1 MKRLVHRLILIISHI
16 KITSKMMLIYIIGG
30 LVPMVLVSLMLSSAM
45 KSSTVEQ
52 AISEASLNA
61 ERIQDRMIEII
72 ETAISVSD
80 LLFLDDQLSFIAT
93 NQYTDRLS
101 VIKDLNA
108 YDEIEKYLR
117 LYNSLDSI
125 RVYVNNDTLMNNAPF
140 LILTE
145 DHKASSWYKLAME
158 SGGRSSFIYMYDEI
172 SRENYLTLIR
182 LIRDDQGKELGVM
195 AVHISNLYLGKLLVS
210 EPYDVH
216 MLIDQSYVFVSTDDA
231 YEGKM
236 GTDIESVEAI
246 IDLPAKTGP
255 YELNELDRLVI
266 RNHIDNQSVDNDFDI
281 YTIIPIS
288 NLMYSANASS
298 RSSLLMIVGSTILS
312 LILVYFLA
320 KAVVRRIH
328 TFRRDM
334 HKVAQG
340 DFDVICGI
348 EGSDEF
354 GELADDLNIMIKSIQ
369 NLIHENYI
377 VNLQQEQL
385 KNKQREVEFKML
397 ANQINPHFLYN
408 SLETIRMK
416 AILSQEKDIA
426 NIVKKLAKLM
436 RRNLSISNDTV
447 SLQSEIELIS
457 HYLEIQRFRFGDK
470 FTYSIDTDLSVNK
483 IEILPFLIQPIIE
496 NAFVHGLESHLGMG
510 HISVNIYMLDS
521 ASLCIDISDNGNG
534 IEHEVLENIRQ
545 HLASG
550 AHNIN
555 GSIGLVNVKQR
566 LELYYGGESRL
577 TINSKIGEGTTVSMV
592 IPLNKGELSCIE
604 SL

>member
-1 MKRLVHRLILIISHI
+1 MKLLFHRLNLIISHI

-72 ETAISVSD
+72 ETAINVSD
-80 LLFLDDQLSFIAT
+80 ILYLDDQLSFIAT
-93 NQYTDRLS
+93 HQYTDKLK
-101 VIKDLNA
+101 VINDLNA

-125 RVYVNNDTLMNNAPF
+125 RVYVNNDTLMNNSPF
-140 LILTE
+140 IILTE
-145 DHKASSWYKLAME
+145 AHKASPWYKLAME

-172 SRENYLTLIR
+172 SRKYYLTLVR

-195 AVHISNLYLGKLLVS
+195 AIHISNLYLGKLLVS

-216 MLIDQSYVFVSTDDA
+216 MLIDQSYVFVSTDDLN
-231 YEGKM
+231 EGKM
-236 GTDIESVEAI
+236 GTDIESIEAI
-246 IDLPAKTGP
+246 IDLPEKTDP
-255 YELNELDRLVI
+255 YELNELDHLVI

-281 YTIIPIS
+281 YTVIPIS
-288 NLMYSANASS
+288 NLMKTANASG
-298 RSSLLMIVGSTILS
+298 RSSLLMIIASTILS
-312 LILVYFLA
+312 LVLVYFLA

-354 GELADDLNIMIKSIQ
+354 GELADDLNSMIKSIQ
-369 NLIHENYI
+369 NLIHENYV

-416 AILSQEKDIA
+416 AILSKEKDIA
-426 NIVKKLAKLM
+426 DIVKKLAKLM
-436 RRNLSISNDTV
+436 RRNLSISNETV

-470 FTYSIDTDLSVNK
+470 FTYNIDTTCD
-483 IEILPFLIQPIIE
+483 IDHIQILPFLIQPIIE

-510 HISVNIYMLDS
+510 HILVKIYMS
-521 ASLCIDISDNGNG
+521 EQAFLCIEVSDNGNG
-534 IEHEVLENIRQ
+534 IEKEVLDNIG
-545 HLASG
+545 HLLESG

-566 LELYYGGESRL
+566 LELYYGRGSGL
-577 TINSKIGEGTTVSMV
+577 TINSKVGEGTTVSMV
-592 IPLNKGELSCIE
+592 IPLNKGGITCIE
-604 SL
+604 SS